1 MNLDQLIEINA
12 QAFRQLDSLIERNE
26 QALVE
31 YQELLNYY
39 TDIEIRNR
47 FEFDLFKHYDRF
59 RKYCNNTIT
68 EINQEVRE
76 QRIAYDSFQDYILFY
91 KEILVNNMRAMRDQ
105 YLDGTITLEELQI
118 FFRNIA
124 EAIQDIQ
131 QTDNVLRDNI
141 VLLSELSSLTIKA
154 VNNAKNYAY
163 INFKPRMDQ
172 LYNELL
178 DFMQNADRL
187 QAVVSRA
194 A

>member
-1 MNLDQLIEINA
+1 MNLDHLIERNA

-26 QALVE
+26 QALVQ

-47 FEFDLFKHYDRF
+47 FEFDLFERYDRF
-59 RKYCNNTIT
+59 RKYCNNMIT

-76 QRIAYDSFQDYILFY
+76 QRIAYESFQDYILFY

-105 YLDGTITLEELQI
+105 YLNGTITLEELKN
-118 FFRNIA
+118 FFGNIA
-124 EAIQDIQ
+124 EAIQDIP

-163 INFKPRMDQ
+163 INFKPRLDQ